1 MARMTEQI
9 SGVDEIIDRL
19 GALPHQVD
27 AGLRRS
33 ARQASAAGYRRGLR
47 VLAAQGLD
55 RGTVIG
61 YSRWFA
67 AVQPGGAVHLWLG
80 QNPLRRAGD
89 FEDQASGR
97 RQRAALEFPAGAQ
110 KAIQD
115 EVVPEILKVYE
126 GVAEREILKAVA
138 SG

>member
-1 MARMTEQI
+1 MAQVTEQI
-9 SGVDEIIDRL
+9 SGIDEIIDRL

-33 ARQASAAGYRRGLR
+33 GRQASAAGYRKGLK

-55 RGTVIG
+55 QGTVIG
-61 YSRWFA
+61 YSRWFS
-67 AVQPGGAVHLWLG
+67 AVESDGAVKLWLG
-80 QNPLRRAGD
+80 QNDLRRVGA
-89 FEDQASGR
+89 FEDKPSGR
-97 RQRAALEFPAGAQ
+97 RERADVAFPPGAQ

-115 EVVPEILKVYE
+115 EVVPEALKVYE